1 VSAGSLVAL
10 AGLVVLVA
18 GLALY
23 ERGRAGSREIG
34 LVAVLIAAASAGRV
48 LFVAVPGAQPVT
60 ALAIIAGVALGPRAG
75 IAVGAGS
82 ALVSNAF
89 LGQGPWTPWQ
99 MLLWGLAGLAGG
111 LLAPALRRSRWAL
124 VGLGIAVS
132 LVFGALM
139 DVWQL
144 ATFGPALTVTAF
156 AAVHVRAV
164 PFDLAH
170 AIATAAILG
179 LAGPS
184 LVALVDRSAVRVR
197 GRWTTAPAAG
207 EPGP

>member
-1 VSAGSLVAL
+1 MSTGSIVAL
-10 AGLVVLVA
+10 AGLVVLLG

-23 ERGRAGSREIG
+23 ERGRSGSREIG

-60 ALAIIAGVALGPRAG
+60 AIAIIAGVALGPRAG

-111 LLAPALRRSRWAL
+111 LLAPALRRSRGAL
-124 VGLGIAVS
+124 VALGVAIS
-132 LVFGALM
+132 LAFGALM
-139 DVWQL
+139 DIWQL
-144 ATFGPALTVTAF
+144 ATFGPALTLTAF
-156 AAVHVRAV
+156 AAVHVRAI

-179 LAGPS
+179 LAGPA
-184 LVALVDRSAVRVR
+184 LIALVDRSAVRVR
-197 GRWTTAPAAG
+197 GRWVAAP
-207 EPGP
+207 EPEA

>member
-1 VSAGSLVAL
+1 MSAGAIVAL
-10 AGLVVLVA
+10 AGVVALLA

-23 ERGRAGSREIG
+23 ERGRTGSREIG

-48 LFVAVPGAQPVT
+48 LFAAVPGAQPVT
-60 ALAIIAGVALGPRAG
+60 AIAIIAGVALGPRAG

-111 LLAPALRRSRWAL
+111 LLAPALRRSRGAL
-124 VGLGIAVS
+124 VALGVAVS

-144 ATFGPALTVTAF
+144 AAFGPALTVTAF
-156 AAVHVRAV
+156 AAVHVRAI

-184 LVALVDRSAVRVR
+184 LIALVDRSAVRVR
-197 GRWTTAPAAG
+197 GRWITAP
-207 EPGP
+207 EPES

>member
-1 VSAGSLVAL
+1 MSTGSIVAL
-10 AGLVVLVA
+10 AGVVALLA

-23 ERGRAGSREIG
+23 ERGRSGSREIG

-48 LFVAVPGAQPVT
+48 LFAAVPGAQPVT
-60 ALAIIAGVALGPRAG
+60 AIAIIAGVALGPRAG

-111 LLAPALRRSRWAL
+111 LLAPALRRSRPAL
-124 VGLGIAVS
+124 VAVGVAIS

-144 ATFGPALTVTAF
+144 AAFGPALTLTAF
-156 AAVHVRAV
+156 AAVHVRAI

-179 LAGPS
+179 LAGPA
-184 LVALVDRSAVRVR
+184 LIALVDRSAVRVR
-197 GRWTTAPAAG
+197 GRWITVPETDP
-207 EPGP
+207 

>member
-1 VSAGSLVAL
+1 M
-10 AGLVVLVA
+10 
-18 GLALY
+18 
-23 ERGRAGSREIG
+23 
-34 LVAVLIAAASAGRV
+34 
-48 LFVAVPGAQPVT
+48 T
-60 ALAIIAGVALGPRAG
+60 
-75 IAVGAGS
+75 GS

-111 LLAPALRRSRWAL
+111 LLAPALRRSRGAL
-124 VGLGIAVS
+124 VALGVAVS

-144 ATFGPALTVTAF
+144 AAFGPALTVTAF
-156 AAVHVRAV
+156 AAVHVRAI

-184 LVALVDRSAVRVR
+184 LIALVDRSAVRVR
-197 GRWTTAPAAG
+197 GRWITAP
-207 EPGP
+207 EPES

>member
-1 VSAGSLVAL
+1 MSTGSVVAL
-10 AGLVVLVA
+10 AGLVALLA

-23 ERGRAGSREIG
+23 ERGRSGSREIG

-60 ALAIIAGVALGPRAG
+60 AIAIIAGVALGPRAG

-99 MLLWGLAGLAGG
+99 MLLWGLAGLLGG
-111 LLAPALRRSRWAL
+111 LLAPALRRSRGAL
-124 VGLGIAVS
+124 VAVGVGVS

-144 ATFGPALTVTAF
+144 ATFGPALTLTAF
-156 AAVHVRAV
+156 AAVHVRAI

-170 AIATAAILG
+170 AIATAAVLG
-179 LAGPS
+179 LAGPA
-184 LVALVDRSAVRVR
+184 LIALVDRSAVRVR
-197 GRWTTAPAAG
+197 GRWVAAP
-207 EPGP
+207 EPER

>member
-1 VSAGSLVAL
+1 MSTGSVVAL
-10 AGLVVLVA
+10 AGLVALLA

-23 ERGRAGSREIG
+23 ERGRSGSREIG

-48 LFVAVPGAQPVT
+48 LFVVAPGAQPVT
-60 ALAIIAGVALGPRAG
+60 AIAIIAGVALGPRAG

-99 MLLWGLAGLAGG
+99 MLLWGLAGLLGG
-111 LLAPALRRSRWAL
+111 LLAPALRRSRGAL
-124 VGLGIAVS
+124 VAVGVGVS

-144 ATFGPALTVTAF
+144 ATFGPALTLTAF
-156 AAVHVRAV
+156 AAVHVRAI

-170 AIATAAILG
+170 AIATAAVLG
-179 LAGPS
+179 LAGPA
-184 LVALVDRSAVRVR
+184 LIALVDRSAVRVR
-197 GRWTTAPAAG
+197 GRWVAAP
-207 EPGP
+207 EPER

>member
-1 VSAGSLVAL
+1 MSTGSIVAL
-10 AGLVVLVA
+10 AGVVALLA

-23 ERGRAGSREIG
+23 ERGRSGSREIG

-48 LFVAVPGAQPVT
+48 LFAAVPGAQPVT
-60 ALAIIAGVALGPRAG
+60 AIAIIAGVALGPRAG

-111 LLAPALRRSRWAL
+111 LLAPALRRSRPAL
-124 VGLGIAVS
+124 VAVGIAIS

-144 ATFGPALTVTAF
+144 AAFGPALTLTAF
-156 AAVHVRAV
+156 AAVHVRAI

-179 LAGPS
+179 LAGPA
-184 LVALVDRSAVRVR
+184 LIALVDRSAVRVR
-197 GRWTTAPAAG
+197 GRWIAVPET
-207 EPGP
+207 EP

>member
-1 VSAGSLVAL
+1 MSTGSVVAL
-10 AGLVVLVA
+10 AGLVALLA

-23 ERGRAGSREIG
+23 ERGRSGSREIG

-60 ALAIIAGVALGPRAG
+60 AIAIIAGVALGPRAG

-111 LLAPALRRSRWAL
+111 LLAPALRRSRGAL
-124 VGLGIAVS
+124 VALGVAIS
-132 LVFGALM
+132 LLFGALM

-144 ATFGPALTVTAF
+144 ATFGPALTLTAF
-156 AAVHVRAV
+156 AAVHVRAI

-170 AIATAAILG
+170 AVATAAILG
-179 LAGPS
+179 LAGPALIS
-184 LVALVDRSAVRVR
+184 LVDRSAVRVR
-197 GRWTTAPAAG
+197 GRWIAAP
-207 EPGP
+207 EPER

>member
-1 VSAGSLVAL
+1 MSTGSIVAL
-10 AGLVVLVA
+10 AGVVALLA

-23 ERGRAGSREIG
+23 ERGRSGSREIG

-48 LFVAVPGAQPVT
+48 LFAAVPGAQPVT
-60 ALAIIAGVALGPRAG
+60 AIAIIAGVALGPRAG

-111 LLAPALRRSRWAL
+111 LLAPALRRSRTAL
-124 VGLGIAVS
+124 VAVGVAIS

-144 ATFGPALTVTAF
+144 AAFGPALTLTAF
-156 AAVHVRAV
+156 AAVHVRAI

-179 LAGPS
+179 LAGPA
-184 LVALVDRSAVRVR
+184 LIALVDRSAVRVR
-197 GRWTTAPAAG
+197 GRWIAVPETDP
-207 EPGP
+207 

>member
-1 VSAGSLVAL
+1 MSAGAIVAL
-10 AGLVVLVA
+10 AGVVALLA

-23 ERGRAGSREIG
+23 ERGRTGSREIG

-48 LFVAVPGAQPVT
+48 LFAAVPGAQPVT
-60 ALAIIAGVALGPRAG
+60 AIAIIAGIALGPRAG

-111 LLAPALRRSRWAL
+111 LLAPALRRSRGAL
-124 VGLGIAVS
+124 VALGVTVS

-144 ATFGPALTVTAF
+144 AAFGPALTVTAF
-156 AAVHVRAV
+156 AAVHVRAI

-184 LVALVDRSAVRVR
+184 LIALVDRSAVRVR
-197 GRWTTAPAAG
+197 GRWITAP
-207 EPGP
+207 EPES